1 MEISKQDS
9 VESGE
14 SSHLTP
20 SAYTDKRRED
30 MQAMMNAPGAVRS
43 FISTR
48 LSDLPIPGF
57 ILSRTGALIAANAAL
72 ATLLRYDS
80 VAQLLALCSTR
91 VEALYL
97 HPPNS
102 GSLFRQLEVGSGLTS
117 QESVF
122 RDRHGA
128 PVHVMISARRETLE
142 KETVYEFF
150 LHDTTAW
157 HLREQHLLERE
168 NHYRLVAELAAEG
181 VYMTR
186 NDELIWVSDSLAAL
200 VGVDRDTLHHC
211 RLRELIEE
219 ESWPAVQIERRVQRE
234 HRGGTRFRA
243 SLVRQTD
250 RRVLPVEIHER
261 ETRTPLGEVTI
272 GIIRDLTK
280 QLESEQSLAHDALHD
295 PLTGL
300 PNRKCFIERLRERM
314 EPLPGRRAGS
324 FAVLF
329 IDLDNFKL
337 VNDAHGHSVG
347 DEFLRQIV
355 KRLRAG
361 LRDGDLLARHGGDEF
376 TVLLDHV
383 TSIEEVVAVT
393 NRLQEQLTSSPIMD
407 DPGVFASSSIGI
419 VFDNPVYQTPEDM
432 LRDADTAMYNAKSM
446 GRAHFAVFDDA
457 MLHAAQS
464 RLVLD
469 SEVRLAHDNGRF
481 LNYYQPMFSRDAICT
496 GAEALI
502 RWRHPQRGL
511 LAPAQFLHALEESTV
526 SLPVF
531 RKVLA
536 DACTDLQRLR
546 ASRLV
551 NADFMISVNVTARHL
566 LSGTLIGDLDHHM
579 ERCGLMRGDI
589 VLEIVET
596 ALVQHPM
603 IRDEIMRLKA
613 AGHVLAVD
621 DFGVGTSSLSVI
633 RDLPVD
639 IVKIDQS
646 FVSAIEE
653 SERNARFLIKIL
665 EIANVLGV
673 RTIAEGVETAVQL
686 EFLRAS
692 DCDRMQGFLL
702 ARPMSFENLEPFI
715 HAHSS
720 RAESAV
726 AADNADALE

>member
-1 MEISKQDS
+1 
-9 VESGE
+9 
-14 SSHLTP
+14 
-20 SAYTDKRRED
+20 
-30 MQAMMNAPGAVRS
+30 MMNAPDAVPS
-43 FISTR
+43 FASTR
-48 LSDLPIPGF
+48 LSGLPIPGF
-57 ILSRTGALIAANAAL
+57 ILSRTGDLVAANAAL
-72 ATLLRYDS
+72 ASLLRYDS
-80 VAQLLALCSTR
+80 VAQLVALCSAR

-97 HPPNS
+97 HPMNS
-102 GSLFRQLEVGSGLTS
+102 GSMLRRLQIGSGPIN

-122 RDRHGA
+122 RDRHGE
-128 PVHVMISARRETLE
+128 PVHVMICARRETLE
-142 KETVYEFF
+142 EETVYEFF

-157 HLREQHLLERE
+157 HVREQHLLERE
-168 NHYRLVAELAAEG
+168 NHYRLIAELAAEG
-181 VYMTR
+181 VYMAR
-186 NDELIWVSDSLAAL
+186 NDELIWVSDGLAAL
-200 VGVDRDTLHHC
+200 VGMDRDALHGYP
-211 RLRELIEE
+211 LRELIAEQ
-219 ESWPAVQIERRVQRE
+219 SWPAVQIERRAQRE
-234 HRGGTRFRA
+234 QRNGVRFRA
-243 SLVRQTD
+243 SLLRQSD
-250 RRVLPVEIHER
+250 RRTLPVEIHER
-261 ETRTPLGEVTI
+261 QARTPQGAVTI

-300 PNRKCFIERLRERM
+300 PNRKCFVERLRERM
-314 EPLPGRRAGS
+314 EPMPGRRTGS

-355 KRLRAG
+355 KKLRAG

-383 TSIEEVVAVT
+383 TSTEEAVIVT
-393 NRLQEQLTSSPIMD
+393 NRLQDQLTSTPVLD

-419 VFDNPVYQTPEDM
+419 VFDNPAYQTPEDM

-481 LNYYQPMFSRDAICT
+481 LNYYQPMFSRHGDCT

-511 LAPAQFLHALEESTV
+511 LAPAQFIQALEESTV

-536 DACTDLQRLR
+536 DACSDLQRLR
-546 ASRLV
+546 ADRLV

-566 LSGTLIGDLDHHM
+566 LSGTLIGDLDQHM
-579 ERCGLMRGDI
+579 ERCSLARGDI

-603 IRDEIMRLKA
+603 IRTEIMKLKA

-673 RTIAEGVETAVQL
+673 RTIAEGVETATQRD
-686 EFLRAS
+686 FLRAS
-692 DCDRMQGFLL
+692 DCDQMQGFLL
-702 ARPMSFENLEPFI
+702 ARPMSCENLEIFLR
-715 HAHSS
+715 AHSS
-720 RAESAV
+720 RVNGTFRSGEAGI
-726 AADNADALE
+726 